1 MTIIIILIFFF
12 SFLFWLLIYF
22 LPMKENEERDISN
35 GWEEGETS
43 DGWEDEDETEPEV
56 TNAKST
62 HPFMV

>member
-1 MTIIIILIFFF
+1 
-12 SFLFWLLIYF
+12 
-22 LPMKENEERDISN
+22 MKENEERDISN

-62 HPFMV
+62 HPFMF